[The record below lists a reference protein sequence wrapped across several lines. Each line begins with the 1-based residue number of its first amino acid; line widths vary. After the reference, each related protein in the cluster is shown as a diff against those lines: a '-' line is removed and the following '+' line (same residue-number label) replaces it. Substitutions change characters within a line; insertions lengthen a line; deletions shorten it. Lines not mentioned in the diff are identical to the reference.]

1 LLGAISHQ
9 LQRNPLNAANERMLD
24 TYLAKITEAKSRDG
38 VYAFRGQSNSEWAL
52 RSSAVRRLI
61 AGDETQLQDP
71 QFPSRYVGYHK
82 DLMDRAHAL
91 GFDIEDGRR
100 TSVLQLF
107 AKLQHFGAATG
118 LLDFSRNP
126 LVALWVACRDHPDRN
141 GSIFVV
147 NTGNLVRFE
156 AAAESDEFTDVN
168 AIFSR
173 ADQAVPNLMYWEP
186 VLHGP
191 AMMRI
196 LRQRSVFVIGRPFV
210 SDEDVEKSIIEKSDK
225 RAILKA
231 LEQVDISQ
239 KTLFQD
245 LHGFCSMEGVDAPS
259 QVIATPQVHLRRGN
273 SYFSDGDFRQAI
285 ASYEQCIGLHPR
297 VSEPYFLRGNA
308 KAALGLRE
316 ANAGVTRTLF
326 EDAVKDYDQAIHHK
340 DVPVLGFDEDQV
352 TPTAG
357 NWFLFSIFFNRGNIK
372 FMLDDFDG
380 AVADYGESARLAP
393 EFSEA
398 YFNRGNARFEQH
410 NWTEAIADF
419 NLALERSY
427 RAAAQFNRGNALV
440 LKGDFGEALNAFRS
454 LRTDGNL
461 GPASLENVGKL
472 EQIIALLGGANN
484 DGIALSVPAVE
495 ITKQG
500 RVLVATFKFTS
511 YQGQDLIFSFR
522 GGTGNTGNM
531 GGNQQSGGR
540 GFPGR
545 PSFILQITAQ

>member
-1 LLGAISHQ
+1 
-9 LQRNPLNAANERMLD
+9 MLD